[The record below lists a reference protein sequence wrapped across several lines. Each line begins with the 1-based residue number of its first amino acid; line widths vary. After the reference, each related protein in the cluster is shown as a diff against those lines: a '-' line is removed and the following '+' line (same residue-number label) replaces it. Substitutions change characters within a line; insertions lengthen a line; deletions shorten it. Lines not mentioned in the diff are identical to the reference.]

1 MTGREFN
8 NSNDT
13 GYLKEE
19 TLSDKIWSVQKFEKI
34 DWKKRTKI
42 LFAENVKEFI
52 NIHIEDLDWLWE
64 IHPKI
69 YNRIVAKFKERA
81 GNKLTK

>member
-1 MTGREFN
+1 MT
-8 NSNDT
+8 
-13 GYLKEE
+13 KEE
-19 TLSDKIWSVQKFEKI
+19 TLSDKINQEMHEYAGNIHVKH
-34 DWKKRTKI
+34 
-42 LFAENVKEFI
+42 VKEFI

-81 GNKLTK
+81 GDKLTK